1 MSGDDF
7 QVLMSDLLKAAKLF
21 QEQSS
26 VLSNVIPPDGPVV
39 RDGGGAD
46 VNHAM
51 QAAASQLGTMN
62 AQLAAAIGQH
72 ATRLQDAH
80 TKYANDEGDIA
91 KLAYD
96 ITNPDSI

>member
-7 QVLMSDLLKAAKLF
+7 QVLLSALLKAAQVF
-21 QEQSS
+21 QEQSAA
-26 VLSNVIPPDGPVV
+26 LSNVIPADGPVV

-72 ATRLQDAH
+72 ATRLQGAH
-80 TKYANDEGDIA
+80 ATYANSEGDIS